1 MPIWLRRFTF
11 KSIQEFYENEKEA
24 QEKMQNKVA
33 GVQKASS
40 QNTVMIP
47 EAVKRASYTT
57 KKQS

>member
-11 KSIQEFYENEKEA
+11 KLIQEFYENEKEA
-24 QEKMQNKVA
+24 QEEMQNKAA

>member
-11 KSIQEFYENEKEA
+11 KSIQEFYENEKET
-24 QEKMQNKVA
+24 QEEMHNKVA